1 MLISTDVDAEDSN
14 FIMGGVLK
22 ISKGQGGSIMERR
35 DIFDNWFGFFNRD
48 TDINSFDSI
57 QVDAEFES
65 SSKSSGYH
73 SNNRVSNEMDFEL
86 ESSSKFTGHDSRG
99 NVRDI
104 STSQCQRLAD
114 IIGGMVISAAP
125 VCTIMR
131 LRDIKA
137 TILGRR
143 TRSPLALPFMLSFE
157 KNGLNLGESVVL
169 QKEINPLISALRKRG
184 IIVTAFHNHWLFE
197 KPRLMYMHWENVGM
211 TPEEFA
217 RNSFAAAKEAGLF

>member
-1 MLISTDVDAEDSN
+1 
-14 FIMGGVLK
+14 
-22 ISKGQGGSIMERR
+22 MERR
-35 DIFDNWFGFFNRD
+35 DVFDNWFGFFNRD
-48 TDINSFDSI
+48 TDINSFESI
-57 QVDAEFES
+57 QVDADFES
-65 SSKSSGYH
+65 SSKSSGYN